1 MLWKW
6 PSTVTG
12 MKRDLVQTSFVFP
25 LSVKN
30 VFQTCSW
37 LFLQEFPLMLRFD
50 WHFEMAAFHEK
61 LLTCRIQLW
70 YWDRLT
76 LFCGWDLSKLNRTLH
91 LNLIVLLSQDRAL
104 LPFFPPPKLG
114 CFLCVLKLSW
124 WIFTQHF
131 LFCNCFNWHICI
143 VILLFLLLRAYWLRQ
158 GFSLRDITNWE
169 KLPDLQLMLQSIN
182 FFNYCNFFLLLI

>member
-12 MKRDLVQTSFVFP
+12 MKRDPIQTSFVFP

-50 WHFEMAAFHEK
+50 WHFEMAGFHEK

-70 YWDRLT
+70 YQDRLT
-76 LFCGWDLSKLNRTLH
+76 LFCGWDLSKLNRPLH
-91 LNLIVLLSQDRAL
+91 LTLIVHSATIGH
-104 LPFFPPPKLG
+104 FAFYFPPRLMPLMCSKWT
-114 CFLCVLKLSW
+114 W
-124 WIFTQHF
+124 WIVMPTA
-131 LFCNCFNWHICI
+131 FCSA
-143 VILLFLLLRAYWLRQ
+143 VA
-158 GFSLRDITNWE
+158 
-169 KLPDLQLMLQSIN
+169 
-182 FFNYCNFFLLLI
+182 LIGL

>member
-12 MKRDLVQTSFVFP
+12 MKRDPIQTSFVFP

-50 WHFEMAAFHEK
+50 WHFEMAGFHEK

-70 YWDRLT
+70 YQDRLT

-91 LNLIVLLSQDRAL
+91 LNLIVLLGQDRAL
-104 LPFFPPPKLG
+104 CLLFFLQDW
-114 CFLCVLKLSW
+114 CFLCVRKWIW
-124 WIFTQHF
+124 W
-131 LFCNCFNWHICI
+131 LFIPTSFCSVVALIDMHS
-143 VILLFLLLRAYWLRQ
+143 LLL
-158 GFSLRDITNWE
+158 
-169 KLPDLQLMLQSIN
+169 LPPIQHLMDQDRPSFLNIIIIDKN
-182 FFNYCNFFLLLI
+182 FLTCN